1 MTLQTTERE
10 HQRLREVARE
20 YRQRGYEVLIEPR
33 PDQLPEFLAPF
44 RVDLLA
50 RSTEENVIVEVRTQE
65 SLTDTPE
72 LDAIAQALHN
82 KPSWRFELV
91 VTNPRDR
98 SSLQFKDATT
108 LSHRDITYRLH
119 EARQLSDQEHGEAA
133 LLLAW
138 STTEALLRYIAD
150 AEAIPVTQHNPS
162 QVTKSLFTYGVLDKE
177 QYQALQDGLQARNMV
192 VHGYKERQSLA
203 DTVGKLLR
211 VADQLQRRYLASS
224 THIRTDNS

>member
-1 MTLQTTERE
+1 MTLHTSTRE
-10 HQRLREVARE
+10 QQRLREIARE
-20 YRQRGYEVLIEPR
+20 YRQRGYDVIIEPR
-33 PDQLPEFLAPF
+33 ADQLPGFLAPF
-44 RVDLLA
+44 RIDMLA
-50 RSTEENVIVEVRTQE
+50 RSAEETVIVEVRTQE
-65 SLTDTPE
+65 SLSDAPE
-72 LDAIAQALHN
+72 LDAVAQALQDQ
-82 KPSWRFELV
+82 PSWRFELV
-91 VTNPRDR
+91 VTNPKDR
-98 SSLQFKDATT
+98 SSLQLKDATS
-108 LSHRDITYRLH
+108 LNYLDIRYRLH

-150 AEAIPVTQHNPS
+150 AEAIPVTQHDPS

-211 VADQLQRRYLASS
+211 VADQL
-224 THIRTDNS
+224 